1 MRRAPVPL
9 ASPVRA
15 SRKRGQPRRSLGLAA
30 LGFVAMLGCGSSQPA
45 VRGERATEVSRWMV
59 IAPHPD
65 DEALI
70 ASGVLL
76 RAVQSRTD
84 PTVIV
89 MTNGDLDCIHDGVR
103 REGETIAGLQV
114 IGLPEERVFFLG
126 YPDGGLAQL
135 GRAPLPPRKRI
146 LHGVC
151 AAGNTTY
158 GARGFGKLDYHS
170 VRFGAPAVY
179 THENAVAD
187 LASLLAELHPTDVA
201 TTHPEDTHP
210 DHAATYALLRS
221 ALDRLPFAP
230 RIHRAMVHNGDCW
243 PTGTEAGEPCPAAQ
257 IAPDRPTPSLSGRLT
272 GYAPVE
278 RLAVPA
284 DCLSPEMTANPK
296 LRAIAAHASQ
306 TGGSPA
312 SYLFAFARSDEAFFP
327 ESLVRVGGRWRR
339 VSGSSLPE
347 VVATTLRIGPSER
360 RLVALV
366 PPLSFSMNLARPS
379 LTERGRVARIGL
391 LEDSSG
397 SYALSIDADRRSAR
411 LVRTFEA
418 RPPEILREWLLPHD
432 LFASGDGEH
441 IALAMEP
448 RPEDGGIAELT
459 LECRD
464 AIVGVAVDVR
474 PRFQGATMSVSNA
487 PTVDGVL
494 TMHGAPNLNASP
506 SARPSP

>member
-1 MRRAPVPL
+1 
-9 ASPVRA
+9 
-15 SRKRGQPRRSLGLAA
+15 LGLAA
-30 LGFVAMLGCGSSQPA
+30 LGFVAMFGCGSPRQA
-45 VRGERATEVSRWMV
+45 VRGERATAVRRWVV

-70 ASGVLL
+70 ASGVLF
-76 RAVQSRTD
+76 RAVQSGMD
-84 PTVIV
+84 PAVIV

-103 REGETIAGLQV
+103 REGETIAGLRV

-146 LHGVC
+146 IDGVC
-151 AAGNTTY
+151 TAGKATY
-158 GARGFGKLDYHS
+158 GARGFGKLDYHA
-170 VRFGAPAVY
+170 VRFGAPAAY

-210 DHAATYALLRS
+210 DHTATYALLRS

-243 PTGTEAGEPCPAAQ
+243 PTGTEAGEPCPVAQ

-272 GYAPVE
+272 GYAPGE

-284 DCLSPEMTANPK
+284 DCLVPDLTVNPK
-296 LRAIAAHASQ
+296 LRAIGAHVSQ

-327 ESLVRVGGRWRR
+327 ESFARVGGRWQR
-339 VSGSSLPE
+339 VSGASLSD
-347 VVATTLRIGPSER
+347 VVGTTLRMGPSER
-360 RLVALV
+360 RVVSLV
-366 PPLSFSMNLARPS
+366 PPLSFSMNLARPAP
-379 LTERGRVARIGL
+379 TDRGSVARIGL

-397 SYALSIDADRRSAR
+397 SYALAIDADRRSAT

-418 RPPEILREWLLPHD
+418 RPPELLREWLLPHD
-432 LFASGDGEH
+432 LWASGYVER

-448 RPEDGGIAELT
+448 RPEDGGVAELT

-474 PRFQGATMSVSNA
+474 PRLHGEAISVLNA
-487 PTVDGVL
+487 PTIAGVL
-494 TMHGAPNLNASP
+494 TVHGAPDLSAFP